1 MTTTSSP
8 DYFITI
14 GRSYGS
20 GGLALAEAISKAL
33 GIPMYDKNLLDLT
46 AKETNIQ
53 ADILRKVDERN
64 TRAFPY
70 IYDSGYPM
78 TNAFYT
84 YTSGF
89 LSDESLF
96 ARQCATIEHLAT
108 QGSAVFVGRCSDYV
122 LRDHPRLIS
131 IFVTDNMDRRA
142 ARVMERLSI
151 SKEEAIEKIEKVDK
165 ERKDYYLYY
174 TTREWGVADNY
185 DLCVR
190 LSKFGT
196 DCVVRMV
203 RDMVSRLT
211 DTL

>member
-1 MTTTSSP
+1 MVTSSSP

-20 GGLALAEAISKAL
+20 GGLALAESLSKAL

-46 AKETNIQ
+46 AKESNIQ

-96 ARQCATIEHLAT
+96 ARQCATIEHLAA
-108 QGSAVFVGRCSDYV
+108 QGSAIFVGRCSDYV
-122 LRDHPRLIS
+122 LREHPRLLS
-131 IFVTDNMDRRA
+131 IFVTDDMDRRVE
-142 ARVMERLSI
+142 RVMERLAI
-151 SKEEAIEKIEKVDK
+151 SKEEAIEKIGKVDK
-165 ERKDYYLYY
+165 ERKEYYLYY

-203 RDMVSRLT
+203 TEMVSRLT
-211 DTL
+211 GTP